1 LPATADIK
9 PGPITRREVAFNPLN
24 EPRPTSSSLLH
35 QLVDS
40 LLAAFFP
47 SDCSLCGEELDGL
60 NGAGICRDCW
70 DGFRPSKG
78 PLCTRCGVFFPSERA
93 LESSDALCAE
103 CRRQEYA
110 FDLARSFD
118 LYSGKLRAAILQ
130 LKFHHR
136 ERLGRKLGELLC
148 SLWSSIGGPD
158 LEDPSILVPV
168 PLHHHRRRQRG
179 YNQAELLAQGLAK
192 GLARGIEGARTLRVE
207 TRCLRRVRPT
217 LPQTGLDP
225 RARSDNVRGAFD
237 IASPERVRKKTVLLL
252 DDVMTT
258 GATVSACA
266 EVLKRAG
273 ARRVVVLALA
283 RATPQ
288 FPDIASALLT
298 IPAANGDNTM

>member
-1 LPATADIK
+1 VRL
-9 PGPITRREVAFNPLN
+9 AFDSLDKLQP
-24 EPRPTSSSLLH
+24 PSSSPLK
-35 QLVDS
+35 QFVDS

-47 SDCSLCGEELDGL
+47 ADCSLCSEELDGL
-60 NGAGICRDCW
+60 TGAGICRKCW
-70 DGFRPSKG
+70 EGFRPWRG
-78 PLCTRCGVFFPSERA
+78 PLCSGCGVFFASEHT
-93 LESSDALCAE
+93 LESSDTLCAE

-130 LKFHHR
+130 LKFHRR

-148 SLWSSIGGPD
+148 SLWSSVGEPD
-158 LEDPSILVPV
+158 LESPSIIVPV
-168 PLHHHRRRQRG
+168 PLHRHRRRQRG

-192 GLARGIEGARTLRVE
+192 GLARHGASARALRVE
-207 TRCLRRVRPT
+207 TRCLRRLRPT
-217 LPQTGLDP
+217 VPQAGLDP
-225 RARSDNVRGAFD
+225 RARLDNVRGAF
-237 IASPERVRKKTVLLL
+237 AAEFPEGTGRNNVVLV

-266 EVLKRAG
+266 QALKRAG

-288 FPDIASALLT
+288 FPDIASGLPVDDSSLK
-298 IPAANGDNTM
+298 